1 MNMTRNFKIATS
13 LLAGTAAVGCA
24 NAAPLSGHGKKN
36 LKEKPNMV
44 LIFIDD
50 TGWGTFAPNIVDFN
64 ESDMNQNFIN
74 TYGSKIDYTYEEC
87 IDACKKAM
95 PNLTRWCNDGI
106 RFTNAYVTANVSSP
120 SRAGLLT
127 SSYQQRYGMYINNEA
142 QKGIP
147 TDIKLMPQ
155 VLKENGYATGIFGKY
170 HNGQSVDKINTC
182 AEGHHPLDRGFTK
195 FFGFNKAGTDYYD
208 SDILFE
214 DKEHV
219 HTSTYLTDK
228 FTEKAIEF
236 IKDNK
241 GTPKLVYVP
250 YNALHGPLGKP
261 APEKY
266 ASKFNYA
273 SSALNKYASYTLAFD
288 EGVQQIMDTM
298 KEIGELDNTILV
310 FLTDNGAP
318 GGTAQ
323 PLPKNGPFSG
333 FKGQSYQG
341 GYHVP
346 MFIWYGNKIPQ
357 GVVCDQMVSSMD
369 IFPTLFE
376 LAGIEKPAQPVD
388 GVSLKPILD
397 GDLDAEI
404 HDHLVWMSQQAENW
418 GMNKVSDQ
426 DVAQAAFMVREGD
439 FVLRYVVEDDHF
451 YLHNVTED
459 RKEEVDLSSKYPEKV
474 EHMKGLFKDW
484 FHQMK
489 KPNEWKPELWQNVQ
503 YWDTTLPPAPEIN
516 RDPAA
521 KAEKKATK
529 AAKGNG
535 KHANVEKDG
544 KKGENK
550 ANVNK
555 EGKKGGNKANVNK
568 EDKKG
573 GNKEAKKEGK
583 GGNGS
588 KGDKNHNGG
597 KNKDNALKAF

>member
-1 MNMTRNFKIATS
+1 MNITHQLRIVTS
-13 LLAGTAAVGCA
+13 LVAGSAAIGCV
-24 NAAPLSGHGKKN
+24 NAYPAGASGKKP

-64 ESDMNQNFIN
+64 ESDMNQAFLEA
-74 TYGSKIDYTYEEC
+74 YGSKIDYTYDEC
-87 IDACKKAM
+87 IEACRNAM

-127 SSYQQRYGMYINNEA
+127 SSYQQRYGMYINQEA
-142 QKGIP
+142 QRGIP
-147 TDIKLMPQ
+147 ENIKLMPQ

-170 HNGQSVDKINTC
+170 HNGNSVDKINTC
-182 AEGHHPLDRGFTK
+182 ADGHHPLDRGFTK

-236 IKDNK
+236 IRANK

-266 ASKFNYA
+266 ASRFHYA
-273 SSALNKYASYTLAFD
+273 SATLNKYASYTAAFD
-288 EGVQQIMDTM
+288 DGVQQIMDAM

-333 FKGQSYQG
+333 FKGQSFQG

-346 MFIWYGNKIPQ
+346 MFIWYGKKIPQ
-357 GVVCDQMVSSMD
+357 GAVCDQMVSSMD

-376 LAGIEKPAQPVD
+376 LAGIREPAQAID
-388 GVSLKPILD
+388 GRSLVPILE
-397 GDLDAEI
+397 GNLDAEI

-418 GMNKVSDQ
+418 GINKVSDQ
-426 DVAQAAFMVREGD
+426 NIAQAAFMVREGD
-439 FVLRYVVEDDHF
+439 YVLRYVMEDNHF

-459 RKEEVDLSSKYPEKV
+459 RKEEIDLSAQYPEKV
-474 EHMKGLFKDW
+474 EHMKGLFKEW
-484 FHQMK
+484 FLQMK

-503 YWDTTLPPAPEIN
+503 FWDPTLPPAPKIE
-516 RDPAA
+516 RVSKD
-521 KAEKKATK
+521 ETK
-529 AAKGNG
+529 AAKLEKKAARAAKAGEGNHN
-535 KHANVEKDG
+535 K
-544 KKGENK
+544 KKGNK
-550 ANVNK
+550 
-555 EGKKGGNKANVNK
+555 
-568 EDKKG
+568 
-573 GNKEAKKEGK
+573 GK
-583 GGNGS
+583 GHQGNH
-588 KGDKNHNGG
+588 KNMV
-597 KNKDNALKAF
+597 KDF